1 MIWVTIDE
9 IERDL
14 PGYLKQV
21 QAGETLVVTQAG
33 KPVAEIKP
41 PISYQRPFGLAKGDF
56 VVPDDF
62 DEPLPEHILDE
73 FESR

>member
-1 MIWVTIDE
+1 MIWVTVDE

-21 QAGETLVVTQAG
+21 QAGETVIVTQAG
-33 KPVAEIKP
+33 TPVAEIKP
-41 PISYQRPFGLAKGDF
+41 PLSQQRPFGLAKGEF
-56 VVPDDF
+56 VVPNDF